1 MILASAVEHRCGGV
15 EKEIKVACV
24 VVLIGDRYRSRFVAG
39 IAAAGIGF
47 GIKRV
52 GDISIALAITQASD
66 DHLLGY
72 FPTPWREAEGVDAE
86 GTFRCIKAGQFD
98 GDGSGGLS
106 IEEDI
111 KRCGASLFCGEEMA
125 VIACGACLVEGD
137 ASRSGSDG

>member
-39 IAAAGIGF
+39 IAAAGFGF
-47 GIKRV
+47 G
-52 GDISIALAITQASD
+52 
-66 DHLLGY
+66 
-72 FPTPWREAEGVDAE
+72 
-86 GTFRCIKAGQFD
+86 IKAGQFD

-125 VIACGACLVEGD
+125 VIASAAGLVEGD
-137 ASRSGSDG
+137 AWRGGSDGWCWSGCRCRRRAGRR